1 MAAKL
6 DEPKPY
12 FDKFNELEEW
22 LSKTFNNIISDL
34 KNEITKEIQHEVS
47 KWCRQ
52 LDSENKMLK
61 KVAELGEWIL
71 IHNHATKNLI
81 SRIGI
86 FA

>member
-1 MAAKL
+1 MVAKL

-47 KWCRQ
+47 KRCRQ

-61 KVAELGEWIL
+61 KVAELGE
-71 IHNHATKNLI
+71 
-81 SRIGI
+81 
-86 FA
+86 

>member
-47 KWCRQ
+47 K
-52 LDSENKMLK
+52 
-61 KVAELGEWIL
+61 
-71 IHNHATKNLI
+71 
-81 SRIGI
+81 
-86 FA
+86 

>member
-6 DEPKPY
+6 DEPKLY

-47 KWCRQ
+47 KRCRQ

-61 KVAELGEWIL
+61 KVAELGE
-71 IHNHATKNLI
+71 
-81 SRIGI
+81 
-86 FA
+86 

>member
-12 FDKFNELEEW
+12 SDKFNELEEW

-47 KWCRQ
+47 KRCRQ

-61 KVAELGEWIL
+61 KVAELGE
-71 IHNHATKNLI
+71 
-81 SRIGI
+81 
-86 FA
+86 

>member
-22 LSKTFNNIISDL
+22 LSKTFNIISDL

-47 KWCRQ
+47 KRCRQ

-61 KVAELGEWIL
+61 KVAELGE
-71 IHNHATKNLI
+71 
-81 SRIGI
+81 
-86 FA
+86 

>member
-47 KWCRQ
+47 KRCRQ

-61 KVAELGEWIL
+61 KAAELGE
-71 IHNHATKNLI
+71 
-81 SRIGI
+81 
-86 FA
+86 

>member
-47 KWCRQ
+47 KQCRQ

-61 KVAELGEWIL
+61 KVAELGE
-71 IHNHATKNLI
+71 
-81 SRIGI
+81 
-86 FA
+86 

>member
-47 KWCRQ
+47 KRCRQ

-61 KVAELGEWIL
+61 KVAELGE
-71 IHNHATKNLI
+71 
-81 SRIGI
+81 
-86 FA
+86 

>member
-12 FDKFNELEEW
+12 LDKFNELEEW

-47 KWCRQ
+47 KRCRQ

-61 KVAELGEWIL
+61 KVAELGE
-71 IHNHATKNLI
+71 
-81 SRIGI
+81 
-86 FA
+86 